1 MRCYNAQ
8 QQLQPRHGV
17 GLLVRKKFDAKYF
30 LGIVAFY
37 DATPS
42 AEQPQPY
49 QVVFADSDADVITD
63 EAELAKLSWHARRSQ
78 PE

>member
-1 MRCYNAQ
+1 MAQ
-8 QQLQPRHGV
+8 TDHSGQRGP
-17 GLLVRKKFDAKYF
+17 KYF

-42 AEQPQPY
+42 AAQPQPY
-49 QVVFADSDADVITD
+49 QVVFEDGDADVISD